1 MRFRSSYRVTAID
14 AAGNESAP
22 ATASATPQLPPDTT
36 APSAPSG
43 LTASAGDSLVKLSWS
58 AATDDRGVAGYR
70 IYRANADGSWPLTST
85 ASTDAGT
92 LAWTDTD
99 VTNGTAY
106 NYRVTPM
113 DAAGGK

>member
-14 AAGNESAP
+14 AAGNESAT

-36 APSAPSG
+36 APSAPGG
-43 LTASAGDSLVKLSWS
+43 LTASAGDSQVELSWS

-70 IYRANADGSWPLTST
+70 IYRQNADGSWPLTST

-92 LAWTDTD
+92 LTWTDAGL
-99 VTNGTAY
+99 TNRSA
-106 NYRVTPM
+106 
-113 DAAGGK
+113 